1 MSFDGWMG
9 KENVVYNTY
18 NGILFGHKKKEMLP
32 FITMWMDSEGII
44 LKWNKTEKDTYHTIV
59 ESSKTNK
66 QNS

>member
-1 MSFDGWMG
+1 MG

-44 LKWNKTEKDTYHTIV
+44 LK
-59 ESSKTNK
+59 
-66 QNS
+66 